1 MFTINKAT
9 VIVHKP
15 TKAVYILALVT
26 GVICSAMWTLWFVI
40 NPLARGQ

>member
-1 MFTINKAT
+1 MFTINKVT

-26 GVICSAMWTLWFVI
+26 GVICSEAVI
-40 NPLARGQ
+40 VVHVDNDGS